1 MGMSGTGKPSSARN
15 AESGVRPHPVAAC
28 RVWGV
33 VLAAGESRRMGTP
46 KQLLAFGGVTMVEA
60 VAATLLE
67 ADLAGVLVVLG
78 HEAERVAAAVRHLP
92 VRCVV
97 NAEYRSG
104 MLTSVQC
111 AVRSL
116 PDAEAV
122 CIALVDQ
129 PSIPARVVS
138 ALVEA
143 LCKGQKGIVVPTY
156 QGRRGHPIAVDLRRY
171 RLEIMSLP
179 SEIGLRALLQAHPD
193 DVLEVAVD
201 TEAVVKD
208 IDSPEDYDGGGR
220 DPK

>member
-1 MGMSGTGKPSSARN
+1 MEGTANLSSSRSASGGSKP
-15 AESGVRPHPVAAC
+15 RPVPAC
-28 RVWGV
+28 HVWGV

-46 KQLLAFGGVTMVEA
+46 KQLLDFGGVSMVEA
-60 VAATLLE
+60 VARTLLE

-97 NAEYRSG
+97 NAEYRAG

-111 AVRSL
+111 AVQSL
-116 PDAEAV
+116 PTAEGV

-129 PSIPARVVS
+129 PAIPARVVF

-143 LCKGQKGIVVPTY
+143 LCAGERGIVVPTY
-156 QGRRGHPIAVDLRRY
+156 QGKRGHPIALDLRRY
-171 RLEIMSLP
+171 RTEIMNLP
-179 SEIGLRALLQAHPD
+179 SEIGLRALLQAHPE
-193 DVLEVAVD
+193 DVLEVPVD

-208 IDSPEDYDGGGR
+208 IDIPEEYGSS
-220 DPK
+220 KQAST

>member
-1 MGMSGTGKPSSARN
+1 MDDTANLSSSQSGWGRN
-15 AESGVRPHPVAAC
+15 RPHPVPAC

-46 KQLLAFGGVTMVEA
+46 KQLLDFGGVSMVEA
-60 VAATLLE
+60 VARTLLE

-78 HEAERVAAAVRHLP
+78 HEAERVAGAVRHLP

-97 NAEYRSG
+97 NAEYRAG

-111 AVRSL
+111 AVRAL
-116 PDAEAV
+116 PDAEGV

-138 ALVEA
+138 ALVKG
-143 LCKGQKGIVVPTY
+143 LCTGEKGIAVPTF
-156 QGRRGHPIAVDLRRY
+156 QGKRGHPIAVDLRRY
-171 RLEIMSLP
+171 RQEIMNLP
-179 SEIGLRALLQAHPD
+179 SEIGLRALLLAHPE
-193 DVLEVAVD
+193 DVFEVPVD

-208 IDSPEDYDGGGR
+208 IDSPEEYGGNK
-220 DPK
+220 PAFT